1 MRMHPNE
8 RKYAELVRNSVPIAD
23 RKNTYGDIR
32 PDVENCSNGIAPQ
45 PNTAAER
52 GKMTVYCGAIR
63 HRACPGCGFSD
74 QRHAPC

>member
-1 MRMHPNE
+1 MRMHPND

-52 GKMTVYCGAIR
+52 GKMTVPVVVSMTKFLFDTRSGIELLNT
-63 HRACPGCGFSD
+63 
-74 QRHAPC
+74 